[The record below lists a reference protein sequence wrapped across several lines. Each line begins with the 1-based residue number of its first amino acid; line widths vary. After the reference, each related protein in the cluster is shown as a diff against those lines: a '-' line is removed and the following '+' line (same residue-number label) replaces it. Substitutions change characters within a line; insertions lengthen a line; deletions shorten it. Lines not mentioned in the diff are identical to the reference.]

1 MIVKRIEKT
10 PVTNEELNEYKEKI
24 SKLENEYAVNASD
37 VGMDKRIV
45 TIKFGGEYDEL
56 TLVNPTVTETS
67 KEMVVYF
74 EKEIDGKPYGKQK
87 IRKTARHQW
96 FKVDTD
102 NLGVVEF
109 SSDKKEWKDQEE
121 YMNDLGL
128 FECITAQRLI
138 DSIDGVS
145 INSPIRRYSA
155 QLKAE
160 KKPGR
165 NERVM
170 LQSPEG
176 EMEFVKY
183 KKAQPLLDKGYKLV

>member
-45 TIKFGGEYDEL
+45 TIKFGGEYDDL
-56 TLVNPTVTETS
+56 TLVNPKVTETS

-74 EKEIDGKPYGKQK
+74 EKELDKKK
-87 IRKTARHQW
+87 KVRKVARHQW
-96 FKVDTD
+96 FKIDTD
-102 NLGVVEF
+102 NLGIVEF
-109 SSDKKEWKDQEE
+109 SSDKKQWKDQEE

-145 INSPIRRYSA
+145 INSSIRRYSG
-155 QLKAE
+155 QIKAD

-183 KKAQPLLDKGYKLV
+183 KKAQPLLDKGYQLV

>member
-45 TIKFGGEYDEL
+45 TIKFGGEYDDL

-74 EKEIDGKPYGKQK
+74 EKEFDKKK
-87 IRKTARHQW
+87 KVRKTARHQW
-96 FKVDTD
+96 FKIDTD
-102 NLGVVEF
+102 NLGIVEF

-145 INSPIRRYSA
+145 INSSIRRYSG
-155 QLKAE
+155 QIKAE

-183 KKAQPLLDKGYKLV
+183 KKAQPLLDKGYQLV

>member
-1 MIVKRIEKT
+1 MIVKKVKET
-10 PVTNEELNEYKEKI
+10 PVTNEELNLYKERI
-24 SKLENEYAVNASD
+24 SKLDKEYAVNALD
-37 VGMDKRIV
+37 VGMDRRIV
-45 TIKFGGEYDEL
+45 TIKFGGEYDDL
-56 TLVNPTVTETS
+56 TLVNPKVTETS
-67 KEMVVYF
+67 KELVVYF
-74 EKEIDGKPYGKQK
+74 EKDSLKQK
-87 IRKTARHQW
+87 TRKTKRHKS

-109 SSDKKEWKDQEE
+109 SSDKDNWENENE

-138 DSIDGVS
+138 DSIDGIDV
-145 INSPIRRYSA
+145 NSPLRRYTSEI
-155 QLKAE
+155 KKE

>member
-1 MIVKRIEKT
+1 MIVKRVEKT
-10 PVTNEELNEYKEKI
+10 PVTNEELNLYKERI
-24 SKLENEYAVNASD
+24 SKLDKEFAVNALD

-45 TIKFGGEYDEL
+45 TIKFGGEYDDL

-67 KEMVVYF
+67 KELVVYF
-74 EKEIDGKPYGKQK
+74 EKDSYKNKT
-87 IRKTARHQW
+87 RKTTRHKS

-109 SSDKKEWKDQEE
+109 SSDKDTWQNENEF
-121 YMNDLGL
+121 MNDLGL

-138 DSIDGVS
+138 DSIDGIDV
-145 INSPIRRYSA
+145 NSPLRRYT
-155 QLKAE
+155 QERKVE

>member
-45 TIKFGGEYDEL
+45 TIKFGGEYDDL
-56 TLVNPTVTETS
+56 TLVNPKVTETS

-74 EKEIDGKPYGKQK
+74 EKELDKKK
-87 IRKTARHQW
+87 KVRKVARHQW
-96 FKVDTD
+96 FKIDTD
-102 NLGVVEF
+102 NLGIVEF
-109 SSDKKEWKDQEE
+109 SSDKKQWKDQEE

-145 INSPIRRYSA
+145 INSSIRRYTG
-155 QLKAE
+155 QIKAE

-183 KKAQPLLDKGYKLV
+183 KKAQPLLDKGYQLV

>member
-1 MIVKRIEKT
+1 MIVKRIERT

-56 TLVNPTVTETS
+56 TLVNPKVTETS

-74 EKEIDGKPYGKQK
+74 EKELDKKK
-87 IRKTARHQW
+87 KVRKVARHQW
-96 FKVDTD
+96 FKIDTD
-102 NLGVVEF
+102 NLGIVEF
-109 SSDKKEWKDQEE
+109 SSDKKQWKDQEE

-145 INSPIRRYSA
+145 INSSIRRYTG
-155 QLKAE
+155 QIKAE
-160 KKPGR
+160 KTPGR

-183 KKAQPLLDKGYKLV
+183 KKAQPLLDKGYQLV

>member
-45 TIKFGGEYDEL
+45 TIKFGGEYDDL
-56 TLVNPTVTETS
+56 TLVNPKVTETS

-74 EKEIDGKPYGKQK
+74 EKELDKKQK
-87 IRKTARHQW
+87 VRKTARHQW
-96 FKVDTD
+96 FKIDTD
-102 NLGVVEF
+102 NLGIVEF

-145 INSPIRRYSA
+145 INSSIRRYSG
-155 QLKAE
+155 QIKAE

-183 KKAQPLLDKGYKLV
+183 KKAQPLLDKGYQLV

>member
-1 MIVKRIEKT
+1 MIVKRVEKT
-10 PVTNEELNEYKEKI
+10 PVTNEELNEYKERI
-24 SKLENEYAVNASD
+24 SKLDKEYAVNALD

-45 TIKFGGEYDEL
+45 TIKFGGEYDDL
-56 TLVNPTVTETS
+56 TLVNPIVTETS
-67 KEMVVYF
+67 EEMVVYF
-74 EKEIDGKPYGKQK
+74 ERDSVKQK
-87 IRKTARHQW
+87 TRKTARHKS

-109 SSDKKEWKDQEE
+109 SSDKDNWENQDE

-138 DSIDGVS
+138 DSIDGIDVTS
-145 INSPIRRYSA
+145 SIRRYSA
-155 QLKAE
+155 EIKKE

>member
-1 MIVKRIEKT
+1 MIIKRVEKT
-10 PVTNEELNEYKEKI
+10 TVTNEELNLYKERI
-24 SKLENEYAVNASD
+24 SKLDKEFAVNALD

-45 TIKFGGEYDEL
+45 TIKFGGEYDDL
-56 TLVNPTVTETS
+56 TLVNPVVTEVS
-67 KEMVVYF
+67 DAMVVYF
-74 EKEIDGKPYGKQK
+74 EKDSIKNKT
-87 IRKTARHQW
+87 RKTTRHKS

-102 NLGVVEF
+102 NLGLVEF
-109 SSDKKEWKDQEE
+109 SSDKDTWENEQEF
-121 YMNDLGL
+121 MNDLGL

-138 DSIDGVS
+138 DSIDGIDV
-145 INSPIRRYSA
+145 NSPLRRYTA
-155 QLKAE
+155 EIKKE

>member
-1 MIVKRIEKT
+1 MIVKIIKKT
-10 PVTNEELNEYKEKI
+10 PVTNEELNEYKERI

-37 VGMDKRIV
+37 VGIDKRIV
-45 TIKFGGEYDEL
+45 TIKFGGDYDDL
-56 TLVNPTVTETS
+56 TLVNPIVTETS
-67 KEMVVYF
+67 EEMVVYF
-74 EKEIDGKPYGKQK
+74 EKDSVKQK
-87 IRKTARHQW
+87 TRKTARHKS

-109 SSDKKEWKDQEE
+109 SSDKDNWENQDE

-138 DSIDGVS
+138 DSIDGIDVT
-145 INSPIRRYSA
+145 SPIRRYSA
-155 QLKAE
+155 EIKKE

-183 KKAQPLLDKGYKLV
+183 KKAHPLLDKGYKLV

>member
-1 MIVKRIEKT
+1 MIVKRIERT

-56 TLVNPTVTETS
+56 TLVNPKVTETS

-74 EKEIDGKPYGKQK
+74 EKELDKKK
-87 IRKTARHQW
+87 KVRKVARHQW
-96 FKVDTD
+96 FKIDTD
-102 NLGVVEF
+102 NLGIVEF
-109 SSDKKEWKDQEE
+109 SSDKKQWKDQEE

-138 DSIDGVS
+138 DSIDGIS
-145 INSPIRRYSA
+145 INSSIRRYSG
-155 QLKAE
+155 QIKAE
-160 KKPGR
+160 KTPGR

>member
-45 TIKFGGEYDEL
+45 TIKFGGEYDDL

-74 EKEIDGKPYGKQK
+74 EKELDKKK
-87 IRKTARHQW
+87 KVRKTARHKW
-96 FKVDTD
+96 FKIDTD
-102 NLGVVEF
+102 NLGTVEF
-109 SSDKKEWKDQEE
+109 SSDKKEWEDQEE

-145 INSPIRRYSA
+145 INSPIRRYSG
-155 QLKAE
+155 QIKAE
-160 KKPGR
+160 KTPGR

-183 KKAQPLLDKGYKLV
+183 KKAQPLLDKGYQLV

>member
-10 PVTNEELNEYKEKI
+10 PVTNEELAEYKEKI

-37 VGMDKRIV
+37 VGIDKRIV
-45 TIKFGGEYDEL
+45 TIKFGGEYDDL
-56 TLVNPTVTETS
+56 TLVNPKVTETS

-74 EKEIDGKPYGKQK
+74 EKELDKKQK
-87 IRKTARHQW
+87 VRKTARHQW
-96 FKVDTD
+96 FKIDTD
-102 NLGVVEF
+102 NLGIVEF

-145 INSPIRRYSA
+145 INSSIRRYSG
-155 QLKAE
+155 QIKAE

-183 KKAQPLLDKGYKLV
+183 KKAQPLLDKGYQLV

>member
-1 MIVKRIEKT
+1 MIVKRVEKT
-10 PVTNEELNEYKEKI
+10 PVTNEELNEYKERI
-24 SKLENEYAVNASD
+24 YKLDKEYAVNALD

-45 TIKFGGEYDEL
+45 TIKFGGEYDDL
-56 TLVNPTVTETS
+56 TLVNPIVTETS
-67 KEMVVYF
+67 EEMVVYF
-74 EKEIDGKPYGKQK
+74 ERDSVKQK
-87 IRKTARHQW
+87 TRKTARHKS

-109 SSDKKEWKDQEE
+109 SSDKDNWENQDE

-138 DSIDGVS
+138 DSIYGIDVTS
-145 INSPIRRYSA
+145 SIRRYSA
-155 QLKAE
+155 EIKKE

>member
-56 TLVNPTVTETS
+56 TLVNPKVTETS

-74 EKEIDGKPYGKQK
+74 EKELDKKK
-87 IRKTARHQW
+87 KVRKVARHQW
-96 FKVDTD
+96 FKIDTD
-102 NLGVVEF
+102 NLGIVEF
-109 SSDKKEWKDQEE
+109 SSDKKEWEDQEE

-145 INSPIRRYSA
+145 INSPIRRYSG
-155 QLKAE
+155 QIKAE
-160 KKPGR
+160 KTPGR

-183 KKAQPLLDKGYKLV
+183 KKAQPLLDKGYQLV

>member
-1 MIVKRIEKT
+1 MIVKRVERT

-24 SKLENEYAVNASD
+24 SKLDKEFAVTALD

-45 TIKFGGEYDEL
+45 TIKFGGDYEDL
-56 TLVNPTVTETS
+56 TLVNPKVTETS
-67 KEMVVYF
+67 NDMVQYF
-74 EKEIDGKPYGKQK
+74 EKDSFKKNK
-87 IRKTARHQW
+87 IRKTVRHKS
-96 FKVDTD
+96 FKIDTD
-102 NLGVVEF
+102 NLGLVEF
-109 SSDKKEWKDQEE
+109 SSDKETWKNQDEF
-121 YMNDLGL
+121 MNDLGL

-138 DSIDGVS
+138 DSIDGID
-145 INSPIRRYSA
+145 INSPIRRYS
-155 QLKAE
+155 QERKVE

>member
-1 MIVKRIEKT
+1 MIVKRVEKT
-10 PVTNEELNEYKEKI
+10 PVTNEELNLYKERI
-24 SKLENEYAVNASD
+24 SKLDKEFAVNALD

-45 TIKFGGEYDEL
+45 TIKFGGDYEDL

-67 KEMVVYF
+67 EELVVYF
-74 EKEIDGKPYGKQK
+74 EKDSIKNKT
-87 IRKTARHQW
+87 RKTTRHKS

-102 NLGVVEF
+102 NLGLVEF
-109 SSDKKEWKDQEE
+109 SSDKDTWKNQDEF
-121 YMNDLGL
+121 MNDLGL

-138 DSIDGVS
+138 DSIDGIDV
-145 INSPIRRYSA
+145 NSPLRRYTA
-155 QLKAE
+155 EIKKE

>member
-1 MIVKRIEKT
+1 MIVKRVEKT

-24 SKLENEYAVNASD
+24 SKLEKEYAVNASD

-56 TLVNPTVTETS
+56 TLVNPKVTETS

-74 EKEIDGKPYGKQK
+74 EKELDKKK
-87 IRKTARHQW
+87 KVRKVARHQW
-96 FKVDTD
+96 FKIDTD
-102 NLGVVEF
+102 NLGIVEF
-109 SSDKKEWKDQEE
+109 SSDKKQWKDQEE

-138 DSIDGVS
+138 DSIDGIS
-145 INSPIRRYSA
+145 INSSIRRYSG
-155 QLKAE
+155 QIKAE
-160 KKPGR
+160 KTPGR

-183 KKAQPLLDKGYKLV
+183 KKAQPLLDKGYQLV

>member
-1 MIVKRIEKT
+1 MIIKRIERT

-45 TIKFGGEYDEL
+45 TIKFGGEYDDL
-56 TLVNPTVTETS
+56 TLVNPKVTETS

-74 EKEIDGKPYGKQK
+74 EKELDKKQK
-87 IRKTARHQW
+87 VRKTARHQW
-96 FKVDTD
+96 FKIDTD
-102 NLGVVEF
+102 NLGIVEF
-109 SSDKKEWKDQEE
+109 SSDKKEWEDQEE

-145 INSPIRRYSA
+145 INSPIRRYSG
-155 QLKAE
+155 QIKAE
-160 KKPGR
+160 KTPGR

-183 KKAQPLLDKGYKLV
+183 KKAQPLLDKGYQLV

>member
-1 MIVKRIEKT
+1 MIIKRVEKT
-10 PVTNEELNEYKEKI
+10 PVTNEELNLYKERI
-24 SKLENEYAVNASD
+24 SKLDKEFAVNALD

-45 TIKFGGEYDEL
+45 TIKFGGEYDDL
-56 TLVNPTVTETS
+56 TLVNPAVTEVS
-67 KEMVVYF
+67 DAMVVYF
-74 EKEIDGKPYGKQK
+74 EKDSVKNKT
-87 IRKTARHQW
+87 RKTTRHKS

-102 NLGVVEF
+102 NLGLVEF
-109 SSDKKEWKDQEE
+109 SSDKDTWENEQEF
-121 YMNDLGL
+121 MNDLGL

-138 DSIDGVS
+138 DSIDGIDV
-145 INSPIRRYSA
+145 NSPLRRYTA
-155 QLKAE
+155 EIKKE

>member
-1 MIVKRIEKT
+1 MIVKRVEKT
-10 PVTNEELNEYKEKI
+10 PVTNEELNEYKERI
-24 SKLENEYAVNASD
+24 SKLDKEYAVNALD

-45 TIKFGGEYDEL
+45 TIKFGGEYDDL
-56 TLVNPTVTETS
+56 TLVNPIVTETS
-67 KEMVVYF
+67 EEMVVYF
-74 EKEIDGKPYGKQK
+74 ERDSVKQK
-87 IRKTARHQW
+87 TRKTARHKS

-109 SSDKKEWKDQEE
+109 SCDKDNWENQDE

-138 DSIDGVS
+138 DSIDGIDVTS
-145 INSPIRRYSA
+145 SIRRYSA
-155 QLKAE
+155 EIKKE

>member
-45 TIKFGGEYDEL
+45 TIKFGGEYDDL
-56 TLVNPTVTETS
+56 TLVNPKVTETS

-74 EKEIDGKPYGKQK
+74 EKELDKKQK
-87 IRKTARHQW
+87 VRKTARHQW
-96 FKVDTD
+96 FKIDTD
-102 NLGVVEF
+102 NLGIVEF

-145 INSPIRRYSA
+145 INSPIRRYSG
-155 QLKAE
+155 QIKAE
-160 KKPGR
+160 KTPGR

-183 KKAQPLLDKGYKLV
+183 KKAQPLLDKGYQLV

>member
-1 MIVKRIEKT
+1 MIVKRIERT

-45 TIKFGGEYDEL
+45 TIKFGGEYDDL
-56 TLVNPTVTETS
+56 TLVNPKVTETS

-74 EKEIDGKPYGKQK
+74 EKELDKKQK
-87 IRKTARHQW
+87 VRKTARHQW
-96 FKVDTD
+96 FKIDTD
-102 NLGVVEF
+102 NLGIVEF

-145 INSPIRRYSA
+145 INSPIRRYSG
-155 QLKAE
+155 QIKEE

-183 KKAQPLLDKGYKLV
+183 KKAQPLLDKGYQLV

>member
-1 MIVKRIEKT
+1 MIVKRVEKT
-10 PVTNEELNEYKEKI
+10 PVTNEELNLYKERI
-24 SKLENEYAVNASD
+24 SKLDKEFAVNALD

-45 TIKFGGEYDEL
+45 TIKFGGEYDDL
-56 TLVNPTVTETS
+56 TLVNPIVTEVS
-67 KEMVVYF
+67 DAMVVYF
-74 EKEIDGKPYGKQK
+74 EKDSVKNKT
-87 IRKTARHQW
+87 RKTTRHKS

-102 NLGVVEF
+102 NLGLVEF
-109 SSDKKEWKDQEE
+109 SSDKDTWENEQEF
-121 YMNDLGL
+121 MNDLGL

-138 DSIDGVS
+138 DSIDGIDV
-145 INSPIRRYSA
+145 NSPLRRYTA
-155 QLKAE
+155 EIKKE

>member
-1 MIVKRIEKT
+1 MIVKRVEKT
-10 PVTNEELNEYKEKI
+10 PVTNEELNEYKERI
-24 SKLENEYAVNASD
+24 SKLDKEYAVNALD

-45 TIKFGGEYDEL
+45 TIKFGGEYDDL
-56 TLVNPTVTETS
+56 TLVNPIVTETS
-67 KEMVVYF
+67 EEMVVYF
-74 EKEIDGKPYGKQK
+74 ERDSLKQK
-87 IRKTARHQW
+87 TRKTARHKS

-109 SSDKKEWKDQEE
+109 SSDKDNWENQDE

-138 DSIDGVS
+138 DSIDGIDVTS
-145 INSPIRRYSA
+145 SIRRYSA
-155 QLKAE
+155 EIKKE

>member
-1 MIVKRIEKT
+1 MKVKRVEKT
-10 PVTNEELNEYKEKI
+10 PVTTEELNLYKEKI
-24 SKLENEYAVNASD
+24 SKLKGFAFNALD
-37 VGMDKRIV
+37 VDMDKRIV
-45 TIKFGGEYDEL
+45 TLNFGGDYEEL

-74 EKEIDGKPYGKQK
+74 EKDSSKNKT
-87 IRKTARHQW
+87 RKTTRHTW

-109 SSDKKEWKDQEE
+109 SADNNEWNTQDDFF
-121 YMNDLGL
+121 NDLGL
-128 FECITAQRLI
+128 FECVMAQRLI
-138 DSIDGVS
+138 DSIDGIDV
-145 INSPIRRYSA
+145 NSPLRRYTQQITS
-155 QLKAE
+155 E

-183 KKAQPLLDKGYKLV
+183 KNAGPYLTKGYQLM

>member
-1 MIVKRIEKT
+1 MIVKRVEKT
-10 PVTNEELNEYKEKI
+10 PVTNEELNLYKERI
-24 SKLENEYAVNASD
+24 SKLDKEFAVNALD

-45 TIKFGGEYDEL
+45 TIKFGGEYDDL
-56 TLVNPTVTETS
+56 TLVNPVVTEVS
-67 KEMVVYF
+67 DGMVVYF
-74 EKEIDGKPYGKQK
+74 EKDSVKNKT
-87 IRKTARHQW
+87 RKTTRHKS

-102 NLGVVEF
+102 NLGLVEF
-109 SSDKKEWKDQEE
+109 SSDKDTWENEQEF
-121 YMNDLGL
+121 MNDLGL

-138 DSIDGVS
+138 DSIDGIDV
-145 INSPIRRYSA
+145 NSPLRRYT
-155 QLKAE
+155 QERKVE

>member
-37 VGMDKRIV
+37 VGIDKRIV
-45 TIKFGGEYDEL
+45 TIKFGGDYDDL
-56 TLVNPTVTETS
+56 TLVNPKVTETS

-74 EKEIDGKPYGKQK
+74 EKELDKKQK
-87 IRKTARHQW
+87 VRKTARHQW
-96 FKVDTD
+96 FKIDTD
-102 NLGVVEF
+102 NLGIVEF

-138 DSIDGVS
+138 DSIDGIS
-145 INSPIRRYSA
+145 INSSIRRYSG
-155 QLKAE
+155 QIKAE

-183 KKAQPLLDKGYKLV
+183 KKAQPLLDKGYQLV